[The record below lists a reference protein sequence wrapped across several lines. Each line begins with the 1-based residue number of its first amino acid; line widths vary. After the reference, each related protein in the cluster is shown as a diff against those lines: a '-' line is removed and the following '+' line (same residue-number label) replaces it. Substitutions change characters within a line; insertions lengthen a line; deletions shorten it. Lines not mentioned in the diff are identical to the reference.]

1 MASLCNH
8 KSRGRGEG
16 FTGSHTLLEAGGRS
30 VASRPCVQAHLA
42 PKSCWAFWPC
52 WGSWHRLPTLPLGSR
67 WLCDNLRLPWKK
79 KKKPIIC
86 FGENVEKTWALQTQ
100 NPMGKQMEKIKQM
113 VVFAIF
119 SCIIAVFSPDCA
131 YKTWLLPLCMSLLN
145 LLMICGLAEAGSVL
159 TWESQLLSKCCHFIS
174 YF

>member
-1 MASLCNH
+1 
-8 KSRGRGEG
+8 
-16 FTGSHTLLEAGGRS
+16 
-30 VASRPCVQAHLA
+30 
-42 PKSCWAFWPC
+42 
-52 WGSWHRLPTLPLGSR
+52 
-67 WLCDNLRLPWKK
+67 
-79 KKKPIIC
+79 
-86 FGENVEKTWALQTQ
+86 
-100 NPMGKQMEKIKQM
+100 MGKQMEKIKQM